1 MLRRRLLTLVLLATF
16 VAAWQIVATLPG
28 VDRLIVASPVDTVRA
43 LGDDSG
49 LLLDNA
55 RVTLVE
61 VLLGLALSVVAGA
74 GAAIAMHVVRPL
86 RDAAYPLLIA
96 SQAIPIVVIAPLLVL
111 AFDYGI
117 GPKIVIVALLCFFPI
132 TVNLM
137 DGLRATDPALLKLTR
152 SLGASRAKTLT
163 KVELPAALPYLFSG
177 LRVAATVSV
186 IGAVFGE
193 WAGAESGLGRLVLL
207 GSQQL
212 ETPRAY
218 AGVLVLTLM
227 ALALFAA
234 VSLAERAAV
243 PWARRGAAS

>member
-1 MLRRRLLTLVLLATF
+1 VRRRVLTLLLLAAF
-16 VAAWQIVATLPG
+16 VGLWQIVATLPG
-28 VDRLIVASPVDTVRA
+28 VDRLIVASPIETVRA
-43 LGDDSG
+43 VGDNAS

-61 VLLGLALSVVAGA
+61 MLLGLALAVAVGA

-96 SQAIPIVVIAPLLVL
+96 SQAIPIVVVTPLIVL
-111 AFDYGI
+111 ALDFGT
-117 GPKIVIVALLCFFPI
+117 GPKVVIVALICFFPI

-137 DGLRATDPALLKLTR
+137 DGLRATDPALIKLMR
-152 SLGASRAKTLT
+152 SLGATRLRTLT
-163 KVELPAALPYLFSG
+163 KAELPAALPYLFSG

-207 GSQQL
+207 DTQQL

-218 AGVLVLTLM
+218 AGVLVLTVM
-227 ALALFAA
+227 ALLVFAA

-243 PWARRGAAS
+243 PWARRERTA

>member
-1 MLRRRLLTLVLLATF
+1 VRRRVLTLLLLAAF
-16 VAAWQIVATLPG
+16 VGLWQIVATLPG
-28 VDRLIVASPVDTVRA
+28 VDRLIVASPVETVRA
-43 LGDDSG
+43 VGDNAS

-61 VLLGLALSVVAGA
+61 MLLGLALAVAVGA

-96 SQAIPIVVIAPLLVL
+96 SQAIPIVVVAPLIVL
-111 AFDYGI
+111 ALDFGT
-117 GPKIVIVALLCFFPI
+117 GPKVVIVALICFFPI

-137 DGLRATDPALLKLTR
+137 DGLRATDPALIKLMR
-152 SLGASRAKTLT
+152 SLGATRLRTLT
-163 KVELPAALPYLFSG
+163 KAELPAALPYLFSG

-207 GSQQL
+207 DTQQL

-218 AGVLVLTLM
+218 AGVLVLTVM
-227 ALALFAA
+227 ALLVFAA

-243 PWARRGAAS
+243 PWARRERTA